1 MIFINL
7 LVELFQALIPV
18 VRDAGTREWR
28 VSTESLAALVGAVFA
43 LLRTFG
49 VELGLDPVEFA
60 GVLSAVVGFVYS
72 QRRKRE
78 GAEKV

>member
-1 MIFINL
+1 MIVLRLIGDLFTAL
-7 LVELFQALIPV
+7 LPV
-18 VRDAGTREWR
+18 VRDAKGEWR
-28 VSTESLAALVGAVFA
+28 VSTESLAALVGAIFA

-60 GVLSAVVGFVYS
+60 GVLSGIVGLIYS

-78 GAEKV
+78 GAEKA